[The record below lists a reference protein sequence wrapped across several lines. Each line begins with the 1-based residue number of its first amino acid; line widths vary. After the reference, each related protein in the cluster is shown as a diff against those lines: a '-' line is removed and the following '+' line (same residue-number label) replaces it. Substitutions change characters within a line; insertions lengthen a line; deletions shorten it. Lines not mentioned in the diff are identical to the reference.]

1 MDEYE
6 GAVRKLSDGQDLRY
20 RQQWEN
26 NRRSAAFARFGSPVT
41 PSHID
46 GSLLPEILALR
57 RKSEKIGLR
66 KVQSHSLSASLCH
79 ALVLCYLSVIL
90 N

>member
-26 NRRSAAFARFGSPVT
+26 NRRNAAFTRFGSPVT
-41 PSHID
+41 SSHID

-57 RKSEKIGLR
+57 RKSEKMAHK
-66 KVQSHSLSASLCH
+66 KVCCH
-79 ALVLCYLSVIL
+79 LLTGIFSCMC
-90 N
+90 